1 MKAIIELFQ
10 EYAEQFAAEL
20 GVEERLFSL
29 GGCGVRLRF
38 GGGRWAGI
46 LTKALDHLRA
56 NQISWPRHRELTV
69 FVLDGSIAP
78 RNPLLRCYL
87 KPLVDFWPQYTGPRG
102 ELLNIHGGSVAA
114 FYQPGPDLLSIV
126 DLEANL
132 GFYWKRDLSPP
143 PYYEA
148 GSPMRALLHAWMHRQ
163 GVQFVHGG
171 AVGTETGG
179 VLLAG
184 KGGSGKSTS
193 ALACLNSSL
202 KYLSDDYCMVSSSD
216 TAPSRLYSLYNT
228 AKLIGSNDL
237 ARFRNLE
244 SHVWNP
250 ERGPF
255 DKVTIF
261 LNEAFPETLI
271 SQFPLRAI
279 LVPRITGDSETRLE
293 PCGEGEALLALGPS
307 SLAQLPTSGR
317 GDLNFIGGLVRRS
330 PCFRM
335 KLGTDIAQIPRVIGQ
350 LLSQLNP

>member
-1 MKAIIELFQ
+1 MKAVIELFQ
-10 EYAEQFAAEL
+10 EYAEQCCAEL
-20 GVEERLFSL
+20 GVEERNFCL

-38 GGGRWAGI
+38 AGGRWAGI
-46 LTKALDHLRA
+46 LTKALDHLQVREV
-56 NQISWPRHRELTV
+56 SCPEHRQLTV
-69 FVLDGSIAP
+69 FVIDGSIAP

-102 ELLNIHGGSVAA
+102 ELLNLHGGSVAA

-126 DLEANL
+126 DTEANL

-148 GSPMRALLHAWMHRQ
+148 GSPMRSLLHAWMVKQ

-171 AVGTETGG
+171 AVGTESGG

-202 KYLSDDYCMVSSSD
+202 KYASDDYCMI
-216 TAPSRLYSLYNT
+216 TSREDGRSCLYSLYNT
-228 AKLIGSNDL
+228 AKLIGSSDL

-250 ERGPF
+250 ERGPS

-261 LNEAFPETLI
+261 LNESFPDTLI

-279 LVPRITGDSETRLE
+279 LIPRITGQTDTRIE
-293 PCGEGEALLALGPS
+293 PCGEGEALMALGPS
-307 SLAQLPTSGR
+307 SLAQLPTSGPR
-317 GDLNFIGGLVRRS
+317 DLNFIGRLVRRT

-335 KLGTDIAQIPRVIGQ
+335 NLGTDLVQIPQAIGQ
-350 LLSQLNP
+350 LLNQLN